1 MKQFALLR
9 TIFAWIGLIVTVA
22 WFGSMIVEFATWL
35 YSLMEAGKAAT
46 GH

>member
-9 TIFAWIGLIVTVA
+9 TIFAWIGLVVTVA
-22 WFGSMIVEFATWL
+22 WFGSLAVEFAEWI

-46 GH
+46 Q